1 MIDNPLVMALVTVGT
16 IATFFGTVIYPD
28 LEYTGGKSNSTCIG
42 ECYEE
47 YVRQFGTP
55 AEMERRKQAL
65 AAGDEVSSIRSLW
78 AGCAAC
84 HGQQGEGMAVFPALV
99 GKDKAYIVD
108 RLNTYK
114 NKGEVGSMSSTMWG
128 QAAMLSD
135 ADIETI
141 GEFVQAGFPK

>member
-1 MIDNPLVMALVTVGT
+1 MKELGMALV
-16 IATFFGTVIYPD
+16 ATGSIMGFFGVVIYPD
-28 LEYTGGKSNSTCIG
+28 LEYTGGVSNRSCTG
-42 ECYEE
+42 ECYAE

-65 AAGDEVSSIRSLW
+65 AAGDQFSSIRSLW

-99 GKDKAYIVD
+99 GKDKQYIVD
-108 RLNTYK
+108 RLNAYK
-114 NKGEVGSMSSTMWG
+114 NKEEVGSMSSTMWG

-135 ADIETI
+135 AEIDTI